1 MLESM
6 LVCDVREY
14 AVLRC
19 WRVCWSAMLE
29 SMLPVVLESM
39 LPVMLDSML
48 ACDVR

>member
-14 AVLRC
+14 AGLRC

-39 LPVMLDSML
+39 LV
-48 ACDVR
+48 CDVREYAGL